1 MLVLAVAP
9 NLIAVYPIVVAVG
22 VSSVMYITATT
33 AIVQVRSDPR
43 MQGRVLALQ
52 TVLLIGTTPIGGPI
66 LGALADA
73 YGARVPLAIGGVAA
87 IAAATWGAVVGRRVL
102 SAKEPR
108 MAGPIEIE
116 SADLP
121 IG

>member
-1 MLVLAVAP
+1 
-9 NLIAVYPIVVAVG
+9 
-22 VSSVMYITATT
+22 
-33 AIVQVRSDPR
+33 VRSDPR

-66 LGALADA
+66 LGALADR

-87 IAAATWGAVVGRRVL
+87 IAAATWGLIAGRRVL
-102 SAKEPR
+102 SAAQPKVV
-108 MAGPIEIE
+108 GPIDIE

-121 IG
+121 VG